1 MFHLYGC
8 RRCPHQHPPTR
19 RLDSIVREKME
30 VKKASLGF
38 VVTWSESQLSLVSC
52 PSSPSEIIE
61 ETAESGFNDKTLPH
75 EEQSEVPDGRGSA
88 PSKRQTIDTR
98 TTSLY
103 TSTILALSTGVTPTA
118 KRRFARLFTRCLS
131 RHTFTLLCIHTITQ
145 LRIYAFTYNCCF
157 CTEDF
162 SCVDTIFSFCNHTLF
177 IVTYS

>member
-1 MFHLYGC
+1 MPPSTS
-8 RRCPHQHPPTR
+8 PH
-19 RLDSIVREKME
+19 EKTGFNSKGE
-30 VKKASLGF
+30 NGGKKASLGF

-118 KRRFARLFTRCLS
+118 KRKFARLFTRCLS

-145 LRIYAFTYNCCF
+145 LRNYAFTYNCF
-157 CTEDF
+157 FFFLQRISVALTQF
-162 SCVDTIFSFCNHTLF
+162 FRF
-177 IVTYS
+177 VTTSYS